1 MAYSYGQQLL
11 NDYGIGLDNYDSHR
25 YYNAA
30 DLLDRLAGV
39 KYGDLYPKDTSRLG
53 PFLKEAEKVAN
64 NSQLA
69 RNRRLFSNGG
79 TTAPEYAPTPLWGDV
94 FNKALMHDLNR
105 VYDRLGGTGISVYP
119 HPQSSGRPEVEQAM
133 SGEYLYRMLFPDEIV
148 APFARSY
155 ND

>member
-53 PFLKEAEKVAN
+53 PFLNEAE
-64 NSQLA
+64 
-69 RNRRLFSNGG
+69 
-79 TTAPEYAPTPLWGDV
+79 
-94 FNKALMHDLNR
+94 
-105 VYDRLGGTGISVYP
+105 
-119 HPQSSGRPEVEQAM
+119 
-133 SGEYLYRMLFPDEIV
+133 
-148 APFARSY
+148 
-155 ND
+155 